1 MENFKETYL
10 ANSKNVE
17 VKISD
22 GSMIKGRVNI
32 GEHYQRLS
40 DLFRHSND
48 NFIVVVPEEALEIPK
63 KVYFINKT
71 YIIWAGA
78 ED

>member
-1 MENFKETYL
+1 MENFKETYVTKFKNL
-10 ANSKNVE
+10 VVSK
-17 VKISD
+17 
-22 GSMIKGRVNI
+22 
-32 GEHYQRLS
+32 
-40 DLFRHSND
+40 
-48 NFIVVVPEEALEIPK
+48 EALEIPK